1 MIATLTGE
9 IKAISL
15 DRAIVEVG
23 GVGLSVNITQ
33 SAANHLNLGTTVT
46 FHTSLVVRE
55 ESLTLYGFLTAESK
69 QLFEQVQTVCGIG
82 PKVALS
88 ILGSLT
94 PEELAAAIASENIA
108 AIERVPGIGRKGAQ
122 RLILELKGKLSD
134 LSDGGSVATHQPV
147 WREQLTSALISLG
160 FAPKDSDR
168 AITTVV
174 NELQGDGIEPSDLE
188 MSELLKR
195 ALQSGGRK

>member
-9 IKAISL
+9 IKAISI
-15 DRAIVEVG
+15 DRAVIEVG
-23 GVGLSVNITQ
+23 GVGLSVNLTQ
-33 SAANHLNLGTTVT
+33 NSAAHLNLGTLVT

-55 ESLTLYGFLTAESK
+55 DSLTLYGFLTAESK
-69 QLFEQVQTVCGIG
+69 ALFEQVQTVTGIG
-82 PKVALS
+82 PKVALA
-88 ILGSLT
+88 IIGSLS
-94 PEELAAAIASENIA
+94 PEDLATAIATENIA

-134 LSDGGSVATHQPV
+134 LSDGSRISNQQPI
-147 WREQLTSALISLG
+147 WREQLTNALISLG

-168 AITTVV
+168 AITTVMS
-174 NELQGDGIEPSDLE
+174 ELQGEGIEPADLE
-188 MSELLKR
+188 MSLLLKR

>member
-1 MIATLTGE
+1 MIATITGE

-15 DRAIVEVG
+15 DRTVIEVG
-23 GVGLSVNITQ
+23 GVGLSVNLAQ
-33 SAANHLNLGTTVT
+33 NAAAHLNLGTVVT

-55 ESLTLYGFLTAESK
+55 ESLTLYGFLTSESK
-69 QLFEQVQTVCGIG
+69 QLFEQVQTVSGIG
-82 PKVALS
+82 PKVALA
-88 ILGSLT
+88 ILGSLS
-94 PEELAAAIASENIA
+94 PSELANAITTENIA
-108 AIERVPGIGRKGAQ
+108 SIERVPGIGRKGAQ

-134 LSDGGSVATHQPV
+134 LSDGARITSHQPI
-147 WREQLTSALISLG
+147 WREQLTNALISLG

-174 NELQGDGIEPSDLE
+174 NELQGDGIEPADLE